1 MSTFRSTLDEADP
14 TSWLKDLETKLIPR
28 EKRTGWMK
36 TFQARIRAPPCG
48 TVHVTAGDLF
58 DFIRAQANAGDEMMS
73 RYEQTGRM
81 GDLEEAIKAF
91 RWAVYITPEN
101 HPYRAA
107 MLYNYGNM
115 LERRY
120 EKIPDEECLKE
131 AICVS
136 YQVVQLVPKSH
147 PFRLAIMDTYG
158 KKLRLR
164 YKRTQQ
170 IEDLEEVIWVSCQA
184 IQAPPTGHPRRAR
197 WLNIIGRMLKDR
209 YEHIGQIEDLGL
221 MIKALRSA
229 AQVTYD
235 TCPDLVTYLSDL
247 GYGLTIRY
255 ERTGEMKDLA
265 EVLEVFRKVVQA
277 TPDTCPDLANY
288 LTKLGVELTR
298 RYERI
303 GRTEDLAE
311 AIQVFRRAVQTT
323 ADTSS
328 DLARYLTNV
337 GSGLT
342 RQYEREG
349 RREDLEEAIE
359 LSRRAIRAMPMDS
372 PDLAT
377 HLTNLGYRLVL
388 RHERTNKMDDLQEA
402 ITLSRQAEEAS
413 YNNDSDSTA
422 SVGNLGGVLLY
433 GYKRTKQMDHLEE
446 AYQICRKAVQI
457 TPVDDPYY
465 GKWLCNLAHVLTE
478 RYEHTR
484 QRKDLEVAIW
494 WSRKSIQA
502 SFDGDIDLRAQY
514 NNLGTMRVTRYEQ
527 TWQFG
532 DLEEAI
538 RISRRAIKATPD
550 DHPYLAGQLKNLGA
564 MLKSQYERTGCLKDL
579 EEAIHVSRKAARIT
593 SALPLE
599 RISAASLAIRLMLKQ
614 EDYNNSYALCVE
626 ALDLLQLVCSRHL
639 TLEDQ
644 QYVVSHF
651 SGLATLACS
660 LALQVR
666 QPPFR
671 ALQLLEAGR
680 SVIFGLIMNDRSN
693 TSKLK
698 AADPTLCALYEE
710 LRLGINDPA
719 ESSQPQYVDE
729 AVPTRR
735 LQALKKLEKC
745 LHDIRQ
751 LPAFDSFQQDLNEEQ
766 MKDASLNGSII
777 VVNITRLR
785 SDAIVVSQA
794 GFSLVPLPGLGAVQ
808 AQRWI
813 DQEMTSA
820 SSSQRGEMNKRYREF
835 LGWLWYECAE
845 PILTKLG
852 YNVQSSPENLPRTW
866 WIGTGLASS
875 FPFHAARGLRAD
887 ENDSTSSRVLSSY
900 TTTIKALLHA
910 RERVSASFSPN
921 EQLLNLLMVTMAHTP
936 GEDDLPGVECERSI
950 VLDLLGSSVHVNKL
964 DQPDSASVMRQIGD
978 CHIAHFA
985 CHGMSDLAD
994 PFQSGLLLQTKTTIP
1009 EKEILSVRKLCK
1021 QNLPHGEIAYL
1032 SACSTA
1038 ENRAKQLLDEV
1049 VHVVNGFQV
1058 AGFRHVI
1065 GALWPSDDR
1074 VCVKVAKLF
1083 YTEICRNGVLEY
1095 TDRDVALAL
1104 HKAVSVIST
1113 SDDYRKRP
1121 LHWAQYVHYG
1131 A

>member
-1 MSTFRSTLDEADP
+1 
-14 TSWLKDLETKLIPR
+14 
-28 EKRTGWMK
+28 
-36 TFQARIRAPPCG
+36 
-48 TVHVTAGDLF
+48 
-58 DFIRAQANAGDEMMS
+58 
-73 RYEQTGRM
+73 
-81 GDLEEAIKAF
+81 
-91 RWAVYITPEN
+91 
-101 HPYRAA
+101 
-107 MLYNYGNM
+107 MLG
-115 LERRY
+115 
-120 EKIPDEECLKE
+120 
-131 AICVS
+131 
-136 YQVVQLVPKSH
+136 
-147 PFRLAIMDTYG
+147 
-158 KKLRLR
+158 
-164 YKRTQQ
+164 
-170 IEDLEEVIWVSCQA
+170 
-184 IQAPPTGHPRRAR
+184 
-197 WLNIIGRMLKDR
+197 DR
-209 YEHIGQIEDLGL
+209 YEHTGQIEDLGL
-221 MIKALRSA
+221 TIKALRSA

-255 ERTGEMKDLA
+255 ERTWEMKDPA
-265 EVLEVFRKVVQA
+265 EVIEVFRKVVQA

-288 LTKLGVELTR
+288 LTKPGVELTR
-298 RYERI
+298 RYERK
-303 GRTEDLAE
+303 GRTEDLDE
-311 AIQVFRRAVQTT
+311 AVQVSRRAVQTT
-323 ADTSS
+323 ADTS
-328 DLARYLTNV
+328 
-337 GSGLT
+337 
-342 RQYEREG
+342 
-349 RREDLEEAIE
+349 
-359 LSRRAIRAMPMDS
+359 

-377 HLTNLGYRLVL
+377 HFTNLGYRLVL
-388 RHERTNKMDDLQEA
+388 RYERINKMDDLKEA
-402 ITLSRQAEEAS
+402 MTLSRQAVEAN
-413 YNNDSDSTA
+413 YNNNSGSIA
-422 SVGNLGGVLLY
+422 SVGNLSRVLLY
-433 GYKRTKQMDHLEE
+433 RYKRTKQTDHLEE
-446 AYQICRKAVQI
+446 AYHICRKAVQI
-457 TPVDDPYY
+457 TPVDDPYH
-465 GKWLCNLAHVLTE
+465 GKWLCNLAHILTE

-494 WSRKSIQA
+494 WSRKSIHA
-502 SFDGDIDLRAQY
+502 SFDGDVDLRAQY
-514 NNLGTMRVTRYEQ
+514 NNLGTMLVTRYEQ
-527 TWQFG
+527 TWQLS

-538 RISRRAIKATPD
+538 RISRRAINATPD
-550 DHPYLAGQLKNLGA
+550 DHPYLVGQLKNLGA
-564 MLKSQYERTGCLKDL
+564 VLTSQYERIGCLEDL
-579 EEAIHVSRKAARIT
+579 EEAIRVSRKAARIT

-599 RISAASLAIRLMLKQ
+599 CISAASLTIRLMLKQ

-680 SVIFGLIMNDRSN
+680 SVIFDLIMDDRSN
-693 TSKLK
+693 TSKLEVT
-698 AADPTLCALYEE
+698 DPTLCALHEE
-710 LRLGINDPA
+710 LRLEINDPA
-719 ESSQPQYVDE
+719 ESSQSQYVDE
-729 AVPTRR
+729 DVPTRR
-735 LQALKKLEKC
+735 LKALKKLEKY
-745 LHDIRQ
+745 
-751 LPAFDSFQQDLNEEQ
+751 
-766 MKDASLNGSII
+766 ASISGSII
-777 VVNITRLR
+777 VVNVTRLR

-794 GFSLVPLPGLGAVQ
+794 GFSLIPLPGLGAVQ

-820 SSSQRGEMNKRYREF
+820 SSSQRGEKNKKYREF
-835 LGWLWYECAE
+835 LGWLWYEYVE

-875 FPFHAARGLRAD
+875 FPFHAARGFRAD
-887 ENDSTSSRVLSSY
+887 ENDNTSSRVLSSY

-910 RERVSASFSPN
+910 KERVPASSPN

-936 GEDDLPGVECERSI
+936 GEDDLPGVECKWSM

-978 CHIAHFA
+978 CHIAHFV

-994 PFQSGLLLQTKTTIP
+994 PFQSGLLLQTNTTIP

-1021 QNLPHGEIAYL
+1021 QSLTHGEIAYL

-1083 YTEICRNGVLEY
+1083 YIEICPNGVLEY

-1113 SDDYRKRP
+1113 SDHYRTRP